1 MRLVLGIPGTFSLKD
16 KRSVVSRVRDRVR
29 NRFPV
34 SIAEVDALDE
44 WDRAVFGISMVSNDA
59 RHIESTLDK
68 VVDFVEELHVAE
80 VLDDWKEIE
89 AWS

>member
-1 MRLVLGIPGTFSLKD
+1 MRLVLGIPGALSLKD

-44 WDRAVFGISMVSNDA
+44 WDRAVLGIAMVSNDA

-68 VVDFVEELHVAE
+68 LVDFVEELHVAPI
-80 VLDDWKEIE
+80 LDDWKEIE